1 LLDKLLQIYNGAFP
15 RRRYTDGKGG
25 GTVQDKPYQIGVIV
39 SSQSLIERIQK
50 MAEDEGHNIHI
61 SRATFTEALPAGKK
75 MEAGG
80 VEVIISRWGGASV
93 LRANLQIP
101 VLSIPYASVDLLRSL
116 KQASELGNKIVLTS
130 FMGKMGGLAILEE
143 LLRVEIRQA
152 IYTDLPSLEN
162 ALQSAKRQGCGVAVG
177 GGWTMR
183 IAEKE
188 GMAYVELGTSEENIA
203 ATFENAKSVAQ
214 ANREEKRRA
223 YRYQCIIDATTEGI
237 IAVDNRGRIN
247 AVNKAARTFMNIT
260 SRDVAGQPVS
270 LFVDSPSVRQ
280 VLNAKVPV
288 WNRLEKIDD
297 DLFVF
302 NHRPVE
308 MNDEII
314 GGVSTFKD
322 VTNVMGA
329 ENAVRRSLTKGLVAR
344 YSIADL
350 IHADR
355 VMQNIV
361 VKAEQFA
368 KTDSTILLVGATG
381 TGKEILAQSVHNLSK
396 RAENPFVSVHCGA
409 LPETLI
415 ESELFGYEEG
425 AFTGTKKGGSPGRF
439 EMAHK
444 GTLFLDEINT
454 TPLNV
459 QARLLRI
466 LQEKEVMRL
475 GGKRK
480 IPIDVRIIAAAGR
493 DLESAVQDGLFRED
507 LFFRLNVL
515 RINIPPLKDRVKDI
529 PVLLKHYI
537 GRLSAQHGFEPIS
550 LPDAYVEK
558 LMTYSWPGNV
568 RQLRNFVERLVL
580 NANLRCS
587 TSPLE
592 DLYEELIQY
601 PPHPKH
607 SEPVGE
613 MKSLRKEMK
622 EMKWDQESILIREA
636 LEEARF
642 NKTRAAKALG
652 ITRTTLWRKMK
663 EAGLQ

>member
-1 LLDKLLQIYNGAFP
+1 M
-15 RRRYTDGKGG
+15 
-25 GTVQDKPYQIGVIV
+25 QDKPYQIGVII
-39 SSQSLIERIQK
+39 SSQSLIEKIQK
-50 MAEDEGHNIHI
+50 MAEGEGHQIHI
-61 SRATFTEALPAGKK
+61 SRATFTEALPPGKQ
-75 MEAGG
+75 MEANG
-80 VEVIISRWGGASV
+80 VEVIISRRGVASV

-101 VLSIPYASVDLLRSL
+101 VLSIPYASVDLIRSL
-116 KQASELGNKIVLTS
+116 KQASELGNKILLTS
-130 FMGKMGGLAILEE
+130 FLGKMGGQAILEE
-143 LLRVEIRQA
+143 LLHVEIKQVV
-152 IYTDLPSLEN
+152 YTDIPSLEN
-162 ALQSAKRQGCGVAVG
+162 ALQSAKREGYEVAVG
-177 GGWTMR
+177 GGWTKR
-183 IAEKE
+183 IAGRE
-188 GMAYVELGTSEENIA
+188 GMAYVELGTSDENIA
-203 ATFENAKSVAQ
+203 AAFENAKSVAQ
-214 ANREEKRRA
+214 ANREEKKRA

-237 IAVDNRGRIN
+237 IAVDNNGRIN
-247 AVNKAARTFMNIT
+247 AVNKAARTFMNIA
-260 SRDVAGQPVS
+260 SPDVAGQPVS
-270 LFVDSPSVRQ
+270 LFVSSPSVRQ
-280 VLNAKVPV
+280 VLNARVPV
-288 WNRLEKIDD
+288 WNRLEKINE

-329 ENAVRRSLTKGLVAR
+329 ENAVRRSLTKGLVAK
-344 YSIADL
+344 YSIDDL
-350 IHADR
+350 IHADT
-355 VMQNIV
+355 VMRKIIS
-361 VKAEQFA
+361 KAEQFA

-381 TGKEILAQSVHNLSK
+381 TGKEILAQSIHNFSR

-425 AFTGTKKGGSPGRF
+425 AFTGTRKGGSPGRF

-454 TPLNV
+454 TPLNM
-459 QARLLRI
+459 QTRLLRI

-515 RINIPPLKDRVKDI
+515 RINIPQLKDRVKDI
-529 PVLLKHYI
+529 PVLLTHYI
-537 GRLSAQHGFEPIS
+537 ARLSAKHGFAPIS
-550 LPDAYVEK
+550 LPKTYVEK
-558 LMTYSWPGNV
+558 LMAYSWPGNV

-587 TSPLE
+587 TDPLE
-592 DLYEELIQY
+592 ELYEELIQY
-601 PPHPKH
+601 PPRRKQGEAAPEG
-607 SEPVGE
+607 EPLGE
-613 MKSLRKEMK
+613 KMKKRRL
-622 EMKWDQESILIREA
+622 DQESIMIREA
-636 LEEARF
+636 LESAKF

-663 EAGLQ
+663 EAGL